1 MLNNEFTVTMPA
13 AEATENNI
21 QMVETSLQMEELE
34 SLVAPNI
41 VWGD

>member
-1 MLNNEFTVTMPA
+1 MLNNEFAVTIPA

-21 QMVETSLQMEELE
+21 QIEEAGLQMEELE
-34 SLVAPNI
+34 ARLAPNI